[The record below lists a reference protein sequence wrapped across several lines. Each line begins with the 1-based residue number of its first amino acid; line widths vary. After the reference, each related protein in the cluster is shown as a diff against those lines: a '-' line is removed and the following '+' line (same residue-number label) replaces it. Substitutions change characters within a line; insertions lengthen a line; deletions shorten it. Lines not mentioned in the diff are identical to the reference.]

1 MLKGLIRK
9 FLTPLTIDEIDHMPI
24 GAIMDTQYPLLE
36 RNSPDTYYYK
46 ERLLYDELSRQLTNV
61 LGDKRLDIDLCIGGG
76 DIIVRSNK
84 FNDEIH
90 RYIVEHKLVCPVST
104 YHYSID
110 GPRPP
115 SPPPYFDSIHD
126 ELNFVVRHRYDES
139 YYTIPMLARDIAR
152 RLAAWRH
159 RVESLR
165 KVVSEYEWAIPYVN
179 RIQLSYTQGI
189 WSVSGFEITPELLDG
204 FISNVNLGKT
214 LLTDEER
221 DAWREELIWQYRV
234 RAYGDP
240 MAVDYNRPSIPIDT
254 PDTWKTKY
262 HTTIKPENERR
273 KRCANVLHDIKVSF
287 GLNAIMGGIAGEYC
301 DQPGTPA
308 IGR

>member
-1 MLKGLIRK
+1 MLKRLIRK
-9 FLTPLTIDEIDHMPI
+9 FLAPLTIDEINHMPI

-36 RNSPDTYYYK
+36 RNSPDNYYYK

-90 RYIVEHKLVCPVST
+90 RYIVEHKLVCPVIVYQCPIPAS
-104 YHYSID
+104 
-110 GPRPP
+110 

-126 ELNFVVRHRYDES
+126 TLEFVVRHRCNKSPD
-139 YYTIPMLARDIAR
+139 TIPMLARDIAR

-159 RVESLR
+159 KVESLR
-165 KVVSEYEWAIPYVN
+165 NVVSEYEWAIPYVN
-179 RIQLSYTQGI
+179 RIQLRYTQGI

-214 LLTDEER
+214 SLTDEER

-234 RAYGDP
+234 HAYGSP
-240 MAVDYNRPSIPIDT
+240 TAVDYNRPSIPIDT

-273 KRCANVLHDIKVSF
+273 KRCANVLHDIKGSL

-301 DQPGTPA
+301 AQPGTPA